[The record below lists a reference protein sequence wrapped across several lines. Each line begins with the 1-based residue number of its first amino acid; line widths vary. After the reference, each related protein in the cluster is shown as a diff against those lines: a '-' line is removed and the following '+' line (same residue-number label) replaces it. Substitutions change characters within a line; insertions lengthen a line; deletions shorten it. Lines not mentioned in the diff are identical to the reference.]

1 MVDNLQYYSIIAA
14 LNVFCHLM
22 DHLLSLIQ
30 PISDTPKKVVVAMSG
45 GVDSSTVAAILKDQG
60 HEVIGVTLQLY
71 DYGLTVGKKGACCA
85 GQDIYDASVAA
96 EKIGIPHYVLD
107 YESIFKESVIDDF
120 ADSYIRGET
129 PIPCVR
135 CNQNVKFKDLFKVAK
150 DLGADC
156 LATGHY
162 VQRLEND
169 KVAEMHQGNELSKD
183 QSYFLFTTTKE
194 QLEYL
199 RFPIGKLNKDQ
210 TRQLA
215 EHYGLEVAD
224 KPDSQD
230 ICFVP
235 NGSYASV
242 IEKYRPQAFKK
253 GVIVFKDGT
262 PLAEHNGII
271 NYTIGQRKG
280 LGISSPEPLYVIK
293 LDPVKNEVV
302 VGHKQ
307 DLMAHNLTMK
317 EVNWLIDA
325 PQTLECEV
333 KLRSVHQK
341 IKAHVEVL
349 ENDRAKVTILSEDG
363 YRGITPGQACVM
375 YDGTKV
381 LGGGWIE
388 RQA

>member
-1 MVDNLQYYSIIAA
+1 MEDLLKLVEPIA
-14 LNVFCHLM
+14 
-22 DHLLSLIQ
+22 SE
-30 PISDTPKKVVVAMSG
+30 PKKVVVAMSG
-45 GVDSSTVAAILKDQG
+45 GVDSSTVAAILKHQG
-60 HEVIGVTLQLY
+60 HDVIGVTLQLY

-162 VQRLEND
+162 VQRIEQD
-169 KVAEMHQGNELSKD
+169 GEVQMHQGNELSKD

-194 QLEYL
+194 QLDYL
-199 RFPIGKLNKDQ
+199 RFPIGRLNKDQ
-210 TRQLA
+210 TRKLA
-215 EHYGLEVAD
+215 EHFGLEVAA

-235 NGSYASV
+235 NGSYAKV

-253 GVIVFKDGT
+253 GAIVFKDGT
-262 PLAEHNGII
+262 PLAQHEGII

-280 LGISSPEPLYVIK
+280 LGISSAQPLYVIK
-293 LDPVKNEVV
+293 LNPETNEVV
-302 VGHKQ
+302 VGYKE
-307 DLMAHNLTMK
+307 DLVGHELTAK
-317 EVNWLIDA
+317 EMNWLIDA
-325 PQTLECEV
+325 PKNFECSV
-333 KLRSVHQK
+333 KLRSVHSK
-341 IKAHVEVL
+341 INARVTVA
-349 ENDRAKVTILSEDG
+349 DGGRAKVELLDDG
-363 YRGITPGQACVM
+363 GYKGITPGQACVM
-375 YDGTKV
+375 YDDTRV